1 MQLGVF
7 ADQRDGHMAA
17 GGLDAGDH
25 LRPGGQLRLAARKL
39 QLPAHDAGQPL
50 LLQQQRHL
58 IEGGGR
64 GVRNDAVWLHVA
76 EQGDLA
82 ADLLGHGLVCAADED
97 IRLDADGQQLLDR
110 VLRGLALEL
119 ARAGDLHD
127 HGHMDEQHILLSLLS
142 GYLPDGL
149 EERLR
154 LDIADGAAD
163 LGDKHVGLPVVHLV
177 DAGFDLVGDV
187 RDDLHGAAEIS
198 ALALTAQDA
207 PVDLARRHG
216 AARGQALVREALI
229 VAEVK
234 VGLRAVI
241 GDEDLA
247 VLIRAHGAG
256 VDVQV
261 RVEFLVLH
269 AQPALL
275 EESSERCGAD
285 ALAKTRDNAAGNEDI
300 FHRCASI

>member
-1 MQLGVF
+1 M
-7 ADQRDGHMAA
+7 
-17 GGLDAGDH
+17 
-25 LRPGGQLRLAARKL
+25 
-39 QLPAHDAGQPL
+39 
-50 LLQQQRHL
+50 
-58 IEGGGR
+58 
-64 GVRNDAVWLHVA
+64 
-76 EQGDLA
+76 
-82 ADLLGHGLVCAADED
+82 
-97 IRLDADGQQLLDR
+97 
-110 VLRGLALEL
+110 
-119 ARAGDLHD
+119 
-127 HGHMDEQHILLSLLS
+127 
-142 GYLPDGL
+142 
-149 EERLR
+149 
-154 LDIADGAAD
+154 
-163 LGDKHVGLPVVHLV
+163 
-177 DAGFDLVGDV
+177 

-247 VLIRAHGAG
+247 VLIRAHGTG

-285 ALAKTRDNAAGNEDI
+285 ALAKARDNAAGNEDI